1 MNKFE
6 WGLTGAFLLL
16 VIMMQLGMCDGN
28 TTETN
33 RLIIVDENGYHTKR
47 VSKNDSIVKNIW
59 REGINDFVLNNSSKS
74 IYLESVNYGFP
85 GFESIYQEIESNSIY
100 ASESFI
106 SYVFSEP
113 PISLKTRH
121 SGGERRFHLHY

>member
-6 WGLTGAFLLL
+6 WGFTVAFLLL
-16 VIMMQLGMCDGN
+16 LIMGQLDACDGD

-47 VSKNDSIVKNIW
+47 VSENDTIVKNIW

-74 IYLESVNYGFP
+74 IYLESVNYGFR
-85 GFESIYQEIESNSIY
+85 GFESIYEEIESNSIY
-100 ASESFI
+100 ASENFI
-106 SYVFSEP
+106 SYVFREP
-113 PISLKTRH
+113 PRTVKTRN
-121 SGGERRFHLHY
+121 SGGERHLHLHY